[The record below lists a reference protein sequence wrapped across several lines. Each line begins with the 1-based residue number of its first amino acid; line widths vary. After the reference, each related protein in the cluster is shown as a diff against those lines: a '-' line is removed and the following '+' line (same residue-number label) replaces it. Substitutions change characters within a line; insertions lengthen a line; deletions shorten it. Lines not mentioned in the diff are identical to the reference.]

1 MWRLEPVFF
10 GAVCF
15 RVVYSQVKRRI
26 VRHQSCFPVTFHG
39 KFCTPS
45 QDLVHHQLKTFSGKL
60 QTLFLSVDHSKLQ
73 IFVTLWVLTLLYIPP
88 AQIPVLLTTTHSK
101 KCCSVKQYSTDSPE
115 ETPSILFSYSISISS
130 SVIATAALSLSPRLA
145 FFSSYC
151 LACNIF

>member
-15 RVVYSQVKRRI
+15 RVVYSQVKWRI

-60 QTLFLSVDHSKLQ
+60 QTFFLSVDHSKLQ
-73 IFVTLWVLTLLYIPP
+73 IFVTLWVLTCFTSHQHKSLCSWQPRIPKNVVQPNSIQQKLTRGNSKHIIFVQYIDFLVSDCHSGFVLVPWASFLQLL
-88 AQIPVLLTTTHSK
+88 
-101 KCCSVKQYSTDSPE
+101 
-115 ETPSILFSYSISISS
+115 LFS
-130 SVIATAALSLSPRLA
+130 L
-145 FFSSYC
+145 
-151 LACNIF
+151 

>member
-15 RVVYSQVKRRI
+15 RVVYSQVKWRI

-73 IFVTLWVLTLLYIPP
+73 IFVTLWVLTCFTSHQHKSLCSWQPRIPKNVVQPNSIQQWLTRGNSKHIIFVQYIDFLVSDCHSGFVLVPSASFLQLL
-88 AQIPVLLTTTHSK
+88 
-101 KCCSVKQYSTDSPE
+101 
-115 ETPSILFSYSISISS
+115 LFS
-130 SVIATAALSLSPRLA
+130 L
-145 FFSSYC
+145 
-151 LACNIF
+151 